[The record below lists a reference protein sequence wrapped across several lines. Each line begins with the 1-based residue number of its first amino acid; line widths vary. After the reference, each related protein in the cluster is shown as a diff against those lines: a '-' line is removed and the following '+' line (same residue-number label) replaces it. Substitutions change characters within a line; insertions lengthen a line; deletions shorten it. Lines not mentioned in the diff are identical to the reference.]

1 MPTNAEW
8 ATAYARQADADF
20 KTFES
25 IQSLSIPE
33 CHKLQFL
40 QMTCEKLVKAYLCG
54 AGTDSSSLQA
64 SHAYISKSLPIVLRQ
79 QAVFVN
85 FRGGKAEA
93 VLSHA
98 DYLAQVIELLA
109 PAVKRGGQRPDNC
122 EYPWED
128 SGGKLH
134 LPLDWSFNPSRLTV
148 MPSGRTILKL
158 IRGAI
163 DRLLQ

>member
-1 MPTNAEW
+1 MA
-8 ATAYARQADADF
+8 
-20 KTFES
+20 
-25 IQSLSIPE
+25 
-33 CHKLQFL
+33 
-40 QMTCEKLVKAYLCG
+40 CEKLVKARLCG
-54 AGTDSSSLQA
+54 GGTDSSRLQA

-122 EYPWED
+122 EYPWEQ
-128 SGGKLH
+128 GGNLYVPATWTFPA
-134 LPLDWSFNPSRLTV
+134 LNLLEAQG
-148 MPSGRTILKL
+148 GRALLKL
-158 IRGAI
+158 IYNAI
-163 DRLLQ
+163 LRLEA